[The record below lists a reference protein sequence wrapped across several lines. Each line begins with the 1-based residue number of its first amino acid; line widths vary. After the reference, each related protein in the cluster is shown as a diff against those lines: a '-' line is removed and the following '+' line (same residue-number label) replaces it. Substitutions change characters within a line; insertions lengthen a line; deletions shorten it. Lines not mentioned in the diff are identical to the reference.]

1 MPRTALKKKISFWQF
16 RGLIREIDND
26 IFVADEEQAS
36 RSKFI
41 SSNLMICDDDND
53 EDLESHMKST
63 LEKREQELQMFW
75 SYVVGMLTNLD
86 SLPIDRIHQMLKMF
100 ASTGSVI
107 TDFNMQELRQF
118 LDRKVQE
125 RLLEYHNE
133 NYSLAKN

>member
-1 MPRTALKKKISFWQF
+1 
-16 RGLIREIDND
+16 
-26 IFVADEEQAS
+26 
-36 RSKFI
+36 
-41 SSNLMICDDDND
+41 MICDDDND